1 MTAPWIAL
9 DAFGGDT
16 APEPELDAVVMAVE
30 EGVRVL
36 VVGDE
41 TIVRPALTERFGGR
55 LPDTVEIAH
64 AEDAIRMDD
73 APAQAVRRKP
83 DASMPVA
90 FDLVRE
96 GRAAAVV
103 SAGNSGAML
112 ACGLF
117 KFRRIRG
124 IERPAI
130 CTRLP
135 TRGGFLQLID
145 AGANVECKP
154 LHLVQFAVLGA
165 VYHAMETGIER
176 PRVGVLANGTEA
188 SKGTDLTRRTHEL
201 LAAHAAPAFE
211 YVGYVEGRFFDGT
224 VDVVVTDGFTGNV
237 ALKVAEG
244 AGALVAEVLR
254 DEARSSL
261 RVGLGALLM
270 RPAFDE
276 IRRISHPDFYG
287 GAPLLGVRHLAIICH
302 GSSSARTLATA
313 LVQAARLVDRE
324 LAPALSD
331 AVERHRPL
339 FDAARAP
346 VAAQAVEERTP

>member
-9 DAFGGDT
+9 DAFGGDA
-16 APEPELDAVVMAVE
+16 APEPEIEAAVLAAR
-30 EGVRVL
+30 EGARVL
-36 VVGDE
+36 LVGDE
-41 TIVRPALTERFGGR
+41 AVLRPALDERLRGAVSGA
-55 LPDTVEIAH
+55 VEIVH
-64 AEDAIRMDD
+64 APDAIRMDES
-73 APAQAVRRKP
+73 PGQAVRRKP
-83 DASMPVA
+83 EASMPVA

-124 IERPAI
+124 VERPAI

-135 TRGGFLQLID
+135 TRRGFLQLLD

-154 LHLVQFAVLGA
+154 SHLVQFAVLGA
-165 VYHAMETGIER
+165 VYHAMETGLAR
-176 PRVGVLANGTEA
+176 PRVAVLANGTEA
-188 SKGTDLTRRTHEL
+188 SKGTALTRTVHGL
-201 LAAHAAPAFE
+201 LEAHRCDAFE
-211 YVGYVEGRFFDGT
+211 YVGYVEGRFFDGD

-254 DEARSSL
+254 EVAASRPL
-261 RVGLGALLM
+261 VALGGLLM
-270 RPAFDE
+270 RPAFRR
-276 IRRISHPDFYG
+276 IREISHPDHYG

-313 LVQAARLVDRE
+313 VAQAARLVRRE
-324 LAPALSD
+324 LSPALAR
-331 AVERHRPL
+331 AVEAHRAL
-339 FDAARAP
+339 FDAARDPEPAKES
-346 VAAQAVEERTP
+346 AS